1 MIELS
6 RWISRAQQYSPKHPL
21 SAQLAARTHEIVI
34 RALREWTPLEVGVL
48 RDKLTIGQTPAR
60 HPALVTRLAPYL
72 HERGVLV
79 LRIADGVSSA
89 ELTSLVEV
97 LAAPPAEIFSAG
109 GLRALLTDRHV
120 AHVQV
125 DEIAHELTIED
136 RERIR
141 KEQHLRELFR
151 EMLMR
156 LLSNGQVPPDIGA
169 HIAELAEHPDLAVRV
184 IQSEPHV
191 NLAEAVAAFSLILM
205 QEEQRCGEALL
216 EKMGPILLHLAPESR
231 VRVLLGYP
239 PLVGDFRQALAAT
252 FDVLGE
258 AQLARFVFPCVRAH
272 AADLDAT
279 LYALGVAA
287 TSEERRAEVARRLAG
302 LLYDLNLDEQPSQD
316 LLRTLAAETPEAG
329 SFASE
334 RAVLGDAARRILQ
347 TRGPLHRH
355 GEDELVDSRAF
366 ARAELDGLAQRA
378 ALDVVARSARMV
390 DFDRFCAQLPATA
403 RTLTT
408 EERAPAVA
416 GLLLGLAAVTE
427 PRWAEL
433 AAKTLAQIARSG
445 VSALALRATE
455 QLAGRGDDAQMDD
468 VLLLARVMVAHNA
481 EPVLDLLERSDS
493 RKLRRALIDVLLSA
507 GGGLL
512 PSVQTRLQSSQWYVT
527 RNMIILHTRLGGG
540 AEELRALADHPH
552 AQVRVEVVRSLR
564 AMARDPVASDI
575 VVGRLSDRA
584 PEVAQAA
591 ISSLATME
599 LSGPVVSALAALAA
613 DEARS
618 EDARRTAIQVLGGS
632 RSDAAPDA
640 LFRLMQPHGLIEG
653 PSTATLREDA
663 ARALHGCP
671 ATCARDRFEEA
682 QHSTVRRVRKACERA
697 LGRDHQD
704 G

>member
-1 MIELS
+1 
-6 RWISRAQQYSPKHPL
+6 
-21 SAQLAARTHEIVI
+21 
-34 RALREWTPLEVGVL
+34 
-48 RDKLTIGQTPAR
+48 
-60 HPALVTRLAPYL
+60 
-72 HERGVLV
+72 
-79 LRIADGVSSA
+79 
-89 ELTSLVEV
+89 
-97 LAAPPAEIFSAG
+97 
-109 GLRALLTDRHV
+109 
-120 AHVQV
+120 VQV

-191 NLAEAVAAFSLILM
+191 NLAEAVAAFALILL
-205 QEEQRCGEALL
+205 QEEQRLGEALL

-231 VRVLLGYP
+231 ERVVLGYP
-239 PLVGDFRQALAAT
+239 PLVGDFRQALAAA
-252 FDVLGE
+252 FEVLTE

-272 AADLDAT
+272 ASDLDGT
-279 LYALGVAA
+279 LYALGVVA
-287 TSEERRAEVARRLAG
+287 TSEERRAEVARRLSG
-302 LLYDLNLDEQPSQD
+302 LLYDLNLDEQPTHD
-316 LLRTLAAETPEAG
+316 LLRTLAAEAGEAG

-334 RAVLGDAARRILQ
+334 RAVLGDAARRILD
-347 TRGPLHRH
+347 TRSPLHRR
-355 GEDELVDSRAF
+355 GEDELLDARAF
-366 ARAELDGLAQRA
+366 ARTELDALAQRA
-378 ALDVVARSARMV
+378 AFDVVGRSARMV
-390 DFDRFCAQLPATA
+390 DFDRFCAQLPAAA
-403 RTLTT
+403 RTLSS
-408 EERAPAVA
+408 EERAPSVA

-427 PRWAEL
+427 SRWADL

-445 VSALALRATE
+445 VSALALRAAE
-455 QLAGRGDDAQMDD
+455 RLAGRGDDAHVDD
-468 VLLLARVMVAHNA
+468 VVLLARLMVAHNA

-493 RKLRRALIDVLLSA
+493 RKLRRALLDVLLSA

-512 PSVQTRLQSSQWYVT
+512 ASVQTRLQSSQWYVT

-564 AMARDPVASDI
+564 AMSRDPAASDI
-575 VVGRLSDRA
+575 VAKRLSDSA

-591 ISSLATME
+591 ITSLATME
-599 LSGPVVSALAALAA
+599 LSGPVVSALEAVAA
-613 DEARS
+613 DETRG

-640 LFRLMQPHGLIEG
+640 LLRLMQPHGLIEA
-653 PSTATLREDA
+653 PSTGTLRDDA

-671 ATCARDRFEEA
+671 AAGAPARFEEA
-682 QHSTVRRVRKACERA
+682 LHSTVRRVRKACERA
-697 LGRDHQD
+697 LGTDPND